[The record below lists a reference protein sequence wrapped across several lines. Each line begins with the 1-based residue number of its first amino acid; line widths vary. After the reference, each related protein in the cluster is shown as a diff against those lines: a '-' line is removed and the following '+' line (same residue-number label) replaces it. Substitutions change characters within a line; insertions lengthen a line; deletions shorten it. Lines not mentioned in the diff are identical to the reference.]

1 MCVLLRHW
9 APNIQLAIRKADS
22 LLQAIFCNVWD
33 AAVQQWLPTCYVQSA
48 DGLFT
53 FHGTCQPDASWTGNN
68 IKLQV
73 KGHKQIE
80 FHDGGQVDIISP
92 IQYIKGELRARWLQA
107 ESLQVSRERP
117 DGLASL
123 GWAFA

>member
-1 MCVLLRHW
+1 MCCCDL
-9 APNIQLAIRKADS
+9 APNFQLFMPSEQLTAYCRQS
-22 LLQAIFCNVWD
+22 LHVWD
-33 AAVQQWLPTCYVQSA
+33 AAVQQWMPTCYVQSA

-73 KGHKQIE
+73 KGHKQID

-92 IQYIKGELRARWLQA
+92 IQYIKGELRGKWLQTHFFA
-107 ESLQVSRERP
+107 GVQGSAKRRGRV
-117 DGLASL
+117 GLL
-123 GWAFA
+123 R

>member
-1 MCVLLRHW
+1 M
-9 APNIQLAIRKADS
+9 
-22 LLQAIFCNVWD
+22 
-33 AAVQQWLPTCYVQSA
+33 QQWLLISPAMPTCYVESA

-80 FHDGGQVDIISP
+80 FRDGGQIDIISP
-92 IQYIKGELRARWLQA
+92 IQYIKGELRGKWLQA
-107 ESLQVSRERP
+107 QLFAGVQGSAKRRAKP
-117 DGLASL
+117 GTGLL
-123 GWAFA
+123 R